1 MGSST
6 RTGEGMGRGVRDGDG
21 VGEGVGAGVADGA
34 ADDGQLR
41 ELNSSACFAYMP
53 SAEYSG
59 NQPCVSSESDLSS
72 LVGIKG
78 GNESGI

>member
-1 MGSST
+1 MRLKKILATVLTLALMAS
-6 RTGEGMGRGVRDGDG
+6 
-21 VGEGVGAGVADGA
+21 A
-34 ADDGQLR
+34 AVCIPFT
-41 ELNSSACFAYMP
+41 A